1 MIRRHLRSF
10 GKYVSIMVLI
20 MGAIIALSERS
31 IACEIDMEV
40 IKNKKDNYKIEDVL
54 IAKAT
59 ISLTHRNCH
68 NSIQNTE
75 FEVQG
80 LKILGATKWKQLSSR
95 TWERKFKIEVIGDK
109 DGELEFKTIRKCN
122 KGGGTEDLNLKSEPV
137 KSKSE

>member
-1 MIRRHLRSF
+1 MIRRYLRSF

-20 MGAIIALSERS
+20 MVAVIAFSERS

-68 NSIQNTE
+68 NSLQNTE
-75 FEVQG
+75 FEVEG
-80 LKILGATKWKQLSSR
+80 LKILGATEWEQLSSR

-122 KGGGTEDLNLKSEPV
+122 KGGGNGELNLKSEPV
-137 KSKSE
+137 KSKAE